1 MVIAAEHEATIARAR
16 EAFEQDERVLALWVE
31 GSIARGTSDPWSD
44 VDLHLAIADDAF
56 DEFVANS
63 RELLARVGRPLGYLE
78 TSLPGVR
85 LLPAAIEGPVRVDLY
100 IERRSVVQTIPRHP
114 GRRMLVDRDFVA
126 DAFDSA
132 PPLTFDAR
140 MQIEALMRG
149 YFFGAMWPRR
159 MMGREE
165 WGALLMNATGVV
177 YQFIVP
183 AMLIADGSPEFYREP
198 YNRERFLS
206 PARRADVNA
215 LLGECVKAWAGIED
229 GAPDER
235 ALARFHARL
244 LGLVWRSFR
253 EACTACGA
261 IYPDDVEREYRE
273 YYRRELEIEVR

>member
-1 MVIAAEHEATIARAR
+1 MVIAPEHEATIERARA
-16 EAFEQDERVLALWVE
+16 AFEPDERVMALWVE
-31 GSIARGTSDPWSD
+31 GSIARGTSDQWSD
-44 VDLHLAIADDAF
+44 VDLHLAVADDAF
-56 DEFVANS
+56 EEFVANS
-63 RELLARVGRPLGYLE
+63 REVIARLGRPLGYLE

-100 IERRSVVQTIPRHP
+100 VERRSAVQTIPRHP
-114 GRRMLVDRDFVA
+114 GRRMLFDRDFVA

-140 MQIEALMRG
+140 AQLEMLMRG

-159 MMGREE
+159 MIGRED

-198 YNRERFLS
+198 YNRERFLG
-206 PARRADVNA
+206 PARRAEVNA
-215 LLGECVKAWAGIED
+215 LLGECIKAWAGIEN
-229 GAPDER
+229 GAPDP
-235 ALARFHARL
+235 AGLARFHARL

-253 EACTACGA
+253 EACAVCGA
-261 IYPDDVEREYRE
+261 TYPEDAEREYRD
-273 YYRRELEIEVR
+273 YYRRELGIEVR